1 VVVLPET
8 ESEAAQHVAE
18 RVAGQLR
25 SDGEEPPL
33 TVSVGTAVYPRDGRT
48 IEELLRAAD
57 SALYEKKGASKKMF
71 RLPT

>member
-1 VVVLPET
+1 
-8 ESEAAQHVAE
+8 
-18 RVAGQLR
+18 
-25 SDGEEPPL
+25 
-33 TVSVGTAVYPRDGRT
+33 VGTAVYPRDGRT